1 MSRVLFP
8 EMLIRILASLLLGGV
23 IGYER
28 ERESQPAGLRTHIIL
43 VVGCCLAMMLSINL
57 GAIGSDPARLAA
69 QVITGVGFL
78 GAGAIMRYGLNIR
91 GLTTASTLWTMS
103 IVGLAIGMGYYLVGA
118 VVTLTVFLA
127 LTVLE
132 RVKHRFMSQYDHRVI
147 HVEMRDKP
155 KVIRQVR
162 EAMSGVTKA
171 NDTFLVEKNMADKR
185 LTMVSTAY
193 LKTTI
198 NLDEV
203 VQAIA
208 EIDGVLSV
216 KVE

>member
-1 MSRVLFP
+1 MSPVLFP

-57 GAIGSDPARLAA
+57 GATGSDPARLAA

-118 VVTLTVFLA
+118 AVTLTVFLA